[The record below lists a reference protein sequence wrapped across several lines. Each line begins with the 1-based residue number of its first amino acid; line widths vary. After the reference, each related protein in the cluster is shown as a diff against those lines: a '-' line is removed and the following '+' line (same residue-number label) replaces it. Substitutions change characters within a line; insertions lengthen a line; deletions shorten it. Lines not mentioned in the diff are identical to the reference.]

1 MPWQYVQTF
10 NERTGRREKHLCLC
24 MYRVPTW
31 HLFKIWISTVTFQWA
46 YVTWCSHYV
55 KWCSY
60 YVTWCS
66 HYVTWCSHYVTW
78 CSHYV
83 TWCSHYVTWCSHYV
97 NRCSNYVTW
106 CSNYVT
112 WCSHYVTWCSHYFLA
127 YGKAIQNVYCRRMEF
142 CLIGCSDAWN
152 DDSATERSAWRRLLR
167 VNQAFVQHHFRATYR
182 RTPAGIASL
191 WRLEVFCVGQD
202 QRMTV
207 LIAETL
213 WGLGKQLLYF

>member
-46 YVTWCSHYV
+46 
-55 KWCSY
+55 
-60 YVTWCS
+60 
-66 HYVTWCSHYVTW
+66 
-78 CSHYV
+78 
-83 TWCSHYVTWCSHYV
+83 
-97 NRCSNYVTW
+97 
-106 CSNYVT
+106 YVT

-202 QRMTV
+202 QRMTA